1 MALAASPVVP
11 GTGVKLTNV
20 GDDFED
26 LNWTFHPNFPK
37 SSDEQDEQRRQ
48 PAGWSQNRRWYEGI
62 KRGCPDLVQRVPTP
76 TGGLEGS
83 EGALLMRTIRS
94 GIPGRPSYTMQQDDF
109 ICNVWQ
115 RLGNKIPVRQSPSC
129 VVRVFMPPIKKWENR
144 TGAGDTCMGRSRTQ
158 KEEENIFRTP
168 TQERIHHGNVLAWD
182 VRRAS

>member
-144 TGAGDTCMGRSRTQ
+144 D
-158 KEEENIFRTP
+158 F
-168 TQERIHHGNVLAWD
+168 
-182 VRRAS
+182 